1 MKMQTF
7 LIFLQCELKKDCPDV
22 EFGFSL
28 SRRSRY
34 AHMGSDVPLHRIPN
48 YQEIIEKIKTIWCK
62 KKTDG
67 KFDFCE
73 PYLIASVRWKY
84 DYILFR
90 KNYYNDL
97 LTAENI

>member
-7 LIFLQCELKKDCPDV
+7 LIFLNGQLKKDYPDL
-22 EFGFSL
+22 EFGFYL

-34 AHMGSDVPLHRIPN
+34 AHMGSDTPLIRIPN
-48 YQEIIEKIKTIWCK
+48 HQEIIEKIKTIWYQ
-62 KKTDG
+62 KKTDD

-73 PYLIASVRWKY
+73 PYLISSVRWKY
-84 DYILFR
+84 DYLVFR

-97 LTAENI
+97 LMAEDI

>member
-7 LIFLQCELKKDCPDV
+7 LIFLNVQFKKDFPDL
-22 EFGFSL
+22 EFGFYV

-34 AHMGSDVPLHRIPN
+34 AHMGSDIALHRIPN
-48 YQEIIEKIKTIWCK
+48 YQQVIDKIKTLWFQ
-62 KKTDG
+62 KKTDD

-84 DYILFR
+84 DYIIFR

-97 LTAENI
+97 LTAEDI